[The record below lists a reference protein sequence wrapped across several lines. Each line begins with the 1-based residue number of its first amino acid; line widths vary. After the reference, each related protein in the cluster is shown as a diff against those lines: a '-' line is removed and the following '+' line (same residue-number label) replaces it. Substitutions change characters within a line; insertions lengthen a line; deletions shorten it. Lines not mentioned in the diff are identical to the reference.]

1 MIIKKKVDLT
11 LKLIDD
17 HSREPPKG
25 LVRFFAVGETY
36 NTALKPIIKKDGY
49 IIFCNLDDSFKGILI
64 ESEFYNVETLE
75 IPKDYCDPL
84 QVNIVRLKPKTSF
97 NFANSVTRVYFKTVD
112 NAGKRLEV
120 GVCGYIDD
128 KENYQSRIMEVSE
141 GSYRIPKISEDIM
154 PGDEFVINGDGSR
167 QLKIGKK
174 LETNVYSIE
183 MLSGTVP
190 EVGDKLYKAIFT
202 KTDKDGNGVMYF
214 SSLNR
219 AKVDIKIY
227 IEKSSDYTIVDSELI
242 ENTVL
247 NLGEIIT

>member
-1 MIIKKKVDLT
+1 MIIQKKVDFT

-25 LVRFFAVGETY
+25 LVSFFALGTSESAIV
-36 NTALKPIIKKDGY
+36 KPVVKKDGY
-49 IIFCNLDDSFKGILI
+49 IIFCNLDNSFREILI
-64 ESEFYNVETLE
+64 ESEFYNSKTLE
-75 IPKDYCDPL
+75 IPKDYCDPT

-97 NFANSVTRVYFKTVD
+97 NFHSSVTRVYFKTVD
-112 NAGKRLEV
+112 SAGKKLEV
-120 GVCGYIDD
+120 EVCGYIDD

-141 GSYRIPKISEDIM
+141 GSYRIPKVTEDIM
-154 PGDEFVINGDGSR
+154 PGDEFIINGDGSR

-174 LETNVYSIE
+174 LDLDVYSIE

-202 KTDKDGNGVMYF
+202 KTDKNGNGVIYF
-214 SSLNR
+214 SSLNK

-227 IEKSSDYTIVDSELI
+227 VRKSKDFTITVSELI